1 VHTRRFCDGGAWLV
15 AWGHAGRGHPYKP
28 NGFCPAHDQV
38 VAYVGRSATHSSNI
52 SPEMPKSWFLS
63 GKTKHMACKK
73 AMHNT
78 LTIAAAQNVLIKK
91 MGLSGPTELKTE
103 DFECYIHVFQEG
115 LSEEQE

>member
-1 VHTRRFCDGGAWLV
+1 
-15 AWGHAGRGHPYKP
+15 
-28 NGFCPAHDQV
+28 
-38 VAYVGRSATHSSNI
+38 
-52 SPEMPKSWFLS
+52 
-63 GKTKHMACKK
+63 
-73 AMHNT
+73 MHNT